1 MLNVGAAPIH
11 LCLLPTD
18 MRKSFNSLSSLV
30 YAWGDRPETGSYY
43 VFVNRRKTHVKI
55 LYWDHDGLALWYKR
69 LAKGQFMMPRPESGR
84 VCLSRRELM
93 LLLEG
98 VTPQRQAKRCEIQ
111 QKKALI

>member
-18 MRKSFNSLSSLV
+18 MRKSFHGLSALV
-30 YAWGDRPETGSYY
+30 YACGERPETGAYY

-69 LAKGQFMMPRPESGR
+69 LAKGQFRVPAPSGGR
-84 VCLSRRELM
+84 VRLSRRELM
-93 LLLEG
+93 MLLEG
-98 VTPQRQAKRCEIQ
+98 VTPRRQAKRCEIY
-111 QKKALI
+111 